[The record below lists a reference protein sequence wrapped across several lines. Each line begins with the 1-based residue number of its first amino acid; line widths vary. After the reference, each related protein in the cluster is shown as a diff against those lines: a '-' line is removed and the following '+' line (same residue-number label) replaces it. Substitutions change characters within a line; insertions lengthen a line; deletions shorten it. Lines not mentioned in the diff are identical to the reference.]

1 MDNCLTYA
9 LPLWHKH
16 GGYLIVRKSEKLAI
30 AHVMWLGK
38 DGLKHYSPE
47 VAEEKQLRHLLAGFT
62 GFDGVV
68 KTKDIVIPNPMSLF
82 GLLTSAW
89 IFALAATW
97 FCIKEVF
104 RNLTRGNMMKQALIA
119 LDQFI
124 NTFVWAKDEGFG
136 MADET
141 LSARMWRLGV
151 LEGRSETWYRAMWLV
166 DSIFF
171 WDKKKDEA
179 GREIRH
185 CELSYMSELQ
195 RSQYPKGYS
204 NISQC

>member
-62 GFDGVV
+62 GFDGIV
-68 KTKDIVIPNPMSLF
+68 KTRDIVIPNPIGLF

-97 FCIKEVF
+97 FCIKEIF
-104 RNLTRGNMMKQALIA
+104 HHLTRGSIMKQFAIAIDEAL
-119 LDQFI
+119 
-124 NTFVWAKDEGFG
+124 NTLTWAKGEGFG

-151 LEGRSETWYRAMWLV
+151 LEGNKNWYAAMKIV

-171 WDKKKDEA
+171 WDKETDES
-179 GREIRH
+179 GNTLRH
-185 CELSYMSELQ
+185 CELSYISELQ
-195 RSQYPKGYS
+195 RRQLPSHYS
-204 NISQC
+204 KISQN